1 MEKVNQTVK
10 KLLASLDEKKREVL
24 IGRFGLFGKE
34 EETLNSI
41 GQRYGITRER
51 VRQIETLALSEVK
64 AVLKANKD
72 AKEILNKVDSFI
84 KKSGGV
90 VKEEILAMEMEKVL
104 GKEADLPSLSFL
116 REASENFGYQGESG
130 DFYAFWFND
139 KKAVESAKNL
149 VEKFVKVLRG
159 KREEIVS
166 RKKFD
171 EFFRQAVKEHGV
183 REDAGLSYLSIS
195 NKFKANPYGD
205 FGLAEWS
212 EINPTTVR
220 DWSYLVLKK
229 KGAPLHFGDIAKEIS
244 GVRNGKKVFVPTVHN
259 ELIKDSRFVLVGR
272 GVYGLT
278 EFGYE
283 QGSVKD
289 LIKSALKKNGP
300 MKAPAIIKLVSGQR
314 LFKKNTIMLHL
325 QDKKNFKKD
334 EGGSYFVTEV

>member
-1 MEKVNQTVK
+1 
-10 KLLASLDEKKREVL
+10 
-24 IGRFGLFGKE
+24 
-34 EETLNSI
+34 
-41 GQRYGITRER
+41 
-51 VRQIETLALSEVK
+51 
-64 AVLKANKD
+64 
-72 AKEILNKVDSFI
+72 
-84 KKSGGV
+84 
-90 VKEEILAMEMEKVL
+90 
-104 GKEADLPSLSFL
+104 
-116 REASENFGYQGESG
+116 
-130 DFYAFWFND
+130 
-139 KKAVESAKNL
+139 
-149 VEKFVKVLRG
+149 
-159 KREEIVS
+159 
-166 RKKFD
+166 
-171 EFFRQAVKEHGV
+171 
-183 REDAGLSYLSIS
+183 
-195 NKFKANPYGD
+195 
-205 FGLAEWS
+205 
-212 EINPTTVR
+212 
-220 DWSYLVLKK
+220 LKK